1 MVVRRRP
8 KPLLIFL
15 VVTGSLLILL
25 SAVYLFLASP
35 VDKDD
40 HEKIEVDVPSGTG
53 VSGIAAILK
62 ENNLI
67 RNEFVFI
74 ITVKSKGDLYLQAS
88 TYQFSRDMSM
98 EDIIETLSSGSN
110 YNPDAISIT
119 FKEGER
125 ITDYAEDIAA
135 STNHSET
142 EVLNTMNDAAF
153 LSQLMDKYWFLTDSI
168 LQDGIYYP
176 LEGYLAPDTYQFEN
190 KDVSI
195 STIVET
201 MLDEMEKE
209 LEPYRSDIQDNVHY
223 YMTMASMLELE
234 GTNTENRKM
243 IAGIFENRLAANMN
257 LGSDVTTYYALQ
269 YPMTSDLTADQF
281 ATINPYN
288 TRASNMAG
296 QMPIGPI
303 CNPTLSSLEASIEPT
318 DSTYLYFVADKNG
331 NIYYSNTLAEHEA
344 RVQEI
349 KDAGDWIW

>member
-1 MVVRRRP
+1 MVVRRRT

-35 VDKDD
+35 VNKDD

-53 VSGIAAILK
+53 VSGIAKILK
-62 ENNLI
+62 DNDLI
-67 RNEFVFI
+67 RNEFVFM
-74 ITVKSKGDLYLQAS
+74 ITVKSKGNLYLQAS

-98 EDIIETLSSGSN
+98 EDIIEALSSGSN

-125 ITDYAEDIAA
+125 ITDFAEDVAA
-135 STNHSET
+135 ATNHSET
-142 EVLNTMNDAAF
+142 EFLNAINDATF
-153 LSQLMDKYWFLTDSI
+153 LSNLMDKYWFLTDSI

-195 STIVET
+195 STIVEA

-209 LEPYRSDIQDNVHY
+209 LEPYRSKIQDNVHY

-243 IAGIFENRLAANMN
+243 IAGIFENRLATNMN

-269 YPMTSDLTADQF
+269 YPMTSDLTTDQF
-281 ATINPYN
+281 ATVNPYN

>member
-35 VDKDD
+35 VNKDD

-53 VSGIAAILK
+53 VSGIAKILK
-62 ENNLI
+62 DNDLI
-67 RNEFVFI
+67 RNEFVFM
-74 ITVKSKGDLYLQAS
+74 ITVKSKGNLYLQAS

-98 EDIIETLSSGSN
+98 EDIIEALSSGSN

-125 ITDYAEDIAA
+125 ITDFAEDVAA
-135 STNHSET
+135 ATNHSET
-142 EVLNTMNDAAF
+142 EFLNTINDATF
-153 LSQLMDKYWFLTDSI
+153 LSNLMDKYWFLTDSI

-195 STIVET
+195 STIVEA

-209 LEPYRSDIQDNVHY
+209 LEPYRSKIQDNVHY

-243 IAGIFENRLAANMN
+243 IAGIFENRLATNMN

-269 YPMTSDLTADQF
+269 YPMTSDLTTDQF
-281 ATINPYN
+281 ATVNPYN

>member
-35 VDKDD
+35 VNKDD

-53 VSGIAAILK
+53 VSGIAKILK
-62 ENNLI
+62 DNDLI
-67 RNEFVFI
+67 RNEFVFM
-74 ITVKSKGDLYLQAS
+74 ITVKSKGNLYLQAS

-98 EDIIETLSSGSN
+98 EDIIEALSSGSN

-125 ITDYAEDIAA
+125 ITDFAEDVAA
-135 STNHSET
+135 ATNHSEI
-142 EVLNTMNDAAF
+142 EFLNAINDATF
-153 LSQLMDKYWFLTDSI
+153 LSNLMDKYWFLTDSI

-195 STIVET
+195 STIVEA

-209 LEPYRSDIQDNVHY
+209 LEPYRSKIQDNVHY

-243 IAGIFENRLAANMN
+243 IAGIFENRLATNMN

-269 YPMTSDLTADQF
+269 YPMTSDLTTDQF
-281 ATINPYN
+281 ATVNPYN